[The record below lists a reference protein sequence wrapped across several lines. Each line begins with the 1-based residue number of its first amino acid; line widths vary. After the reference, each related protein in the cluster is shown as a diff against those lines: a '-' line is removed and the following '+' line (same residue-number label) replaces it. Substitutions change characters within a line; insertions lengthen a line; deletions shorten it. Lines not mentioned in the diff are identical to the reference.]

1 MEGITKEEL
10 MELFVTES
18 AAMKKPKK
26 KRDLSEEQ
34 RKTMLER
41 LALMREKAAEKRGVK
56 KAEVKEEVKA
66 KTEPES
72 VLEPRAEPTVDIKAE
87 AAVGLK
93 QSYDKTVH
101 EKILSQLTE
110 LNQHTKSLAEL
121 KREKRQPKQA
131 EAPVLKRPLSPPPQ
145 TAQVKP
151 THFAAPPPKTEPV
164 YVAPPPPQHVEPQYI
179 MPNRNMIKK
188 RGIY

>member
-18 AAMKKPKK
+18 TAIKKPKK

-41 LALMREKAAEKRGVK
+41 LALMREKAAEKRGIK
-56 KAEVKEEVKA
+56 KAEIKEEVK
-66 KTEPES
+66 PET
-72 VLEPRAEPTVDIKAE
+72 VLERAVEPKAEIKAE
-87 AAVGLK
+87 AVEAVGLK

-151 THFAAPPPKTEPV
+151 THFAAPPPKPEPV
-164 YVAPPPPQHVEPQYI
+164 YVAPPPQPVEPQYI
-179 MPNRNMIKK
+179 MPNRSMIKK
-188 RGIY
+188 RGMY

>member
-1 MEGITKEEL
+1 MEGISKEEL
-10 MELFVTES
+10 MELFVTDS
-18 AAMKKPKK
+18 VPSKKSKK

-56 KAEVKEEVKA
+56 KPVPKEEVKEESKMEELLEAKEEPKVK
-66 KTEPES
+66 E
-72 VLEPRAEPTVDIKAE
+72 
-87 AAVGLK
+87 AVGLK

-110 LNQHTKSLAEL
+110 LNQHTKTLTEL
-121 KREKRQPKQA
+121 KREKRQPKA
-131 EAPVLKRPLSPPPQ
+131 APAPARPLSPPPQ

-151 THFAAPPPKTEPV
+151 THFAAPPPKPEPV
-164 YVAPPPPQHVEPQYI
+164 YVAPPPPAEPHYI
-179 MPNRNMIKK
+179 MPNRSMIKK

>member
-10 MELFVTES
+10 MELVVTDS
-18 AAMKKPKK
+18 APIKKTKK

-41 LALMREKAAEKRGVK
+41 LALMREKAAEKRGIK
-56 KAEVKEEVKA
+56 KAEIKEEVKP
-66 KTEPES
+66 KSEPES
-72 VLEPRAEPTVDIKAE
+72 VLEPRVEPAAEIKAE
-87 AAVGLK
+87 AVGLK

-110 LNQHTKSLAEL
+110 LNHHTKTLAEL

-131 EAPVLKRPLSPPPQ
+131 EAPVLLRPLSPPLQ
-145 TAQVKP
+145 TDQVKA
-151 THFAAPPPKTEPV
+151 THYIVPPKPEPV
-164 YVAPPPPQHVEPQYI
+164 YVAPPPQPVEPQYI
-179 MPNRNMIKK
+179 MPNRSMIKK
-188 RGIY
+188 RGMY

>member
-18 AAMKKPKK
+18 ASIKKPKK

-41 LALMREKAAEKRGVK
+41 LALMREKAAEKRGIK
-56 KAEVKEEVKA
+56 KAEVKEEVK
-66 KTEPES
+66 PES
-72 VLEPRAEPTVDIKAE
+72 VLERAVEPKEEIKAE

-151 THFAAPPPKTEPV
+151 THFAAPPPKPEPV

>member
-10 MELFVTES
+10 MELFITDS
-18 AAMKKPKK
+18 ASIKKPKK

-56 KAEVKEEVKA
+56 KAEIKEEVK
-66 KTEPES
+66 PES
-72 VLEPRAEPTVDIKAE
+72 VLERAVEPKAEIKAE
-87 AAVGLK
+87 AVAVGSH

-145 TAQVKP
+145 TAQVKA
-151 THFAAPPPKTEPV
+151 THYIVPPKPEPV
-164 YVAPPPPQHVEPQYI
+164 YVAPPPPQPIEPQYI
-179 MPNRNMIKK
+179 MPNRSMIKK
-188 RGIY
+188 RGMY

>member
-1 MEGITKEEL
+1 MEGISKEEL
-10 MELFVTES
+10 MELFITDSTER
-18 AAMKKPKK
+18 KKPKK

-34 RKTMLER
+34 RKTMLDR
-41 LALMREKAAEKRGVK
+41 LALMREKAAEKRGAK

-66 KTEPES
+66 KIEPES
-72 VLEPRAEPTVDIKAE
+72 VLEPRAEPKVEIKAE
-87 AAVGLK
+87 AVGSH

-121 KREKRQPKQA
+121 KREKLKPKQA
-131 EAPVLKRPLSPPPQ
+131 EAPVLRRPLSPPPQ

-151 THFAAPPPKTEPV
+151 THYAAPPPKPEPV

-179 MPNRNMIKK
+179 MPNRSMIKK
-188 RGIY
+188 RGMY